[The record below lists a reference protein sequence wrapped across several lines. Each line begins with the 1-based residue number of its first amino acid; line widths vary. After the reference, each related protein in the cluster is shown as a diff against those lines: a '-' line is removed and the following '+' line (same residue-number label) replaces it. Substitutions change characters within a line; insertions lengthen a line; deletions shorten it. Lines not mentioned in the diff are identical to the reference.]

1 MEVVAT
7 IGFTGFK
14 TAAAEKFPDAVAVMD
29 PFRVGRLAGEAV
41 DVCRRRIQILE
52 HGHRAAPA
60 TRSIPADA
68 PFTLEQR

>member
-1 MEVVAT
+1 
-7 IGFTGFK
+7 
-14 TAAAEKFPDAVAVMD
+14 MD

-41 DVCRRRIQILE
+41 DVCRRRIQLLL